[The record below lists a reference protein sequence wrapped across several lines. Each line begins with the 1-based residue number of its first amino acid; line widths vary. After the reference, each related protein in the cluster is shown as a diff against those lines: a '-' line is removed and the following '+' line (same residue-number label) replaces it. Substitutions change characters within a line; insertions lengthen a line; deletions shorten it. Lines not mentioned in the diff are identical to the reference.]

1 MRACMRRSIAWRSAP
16 KRLPCQKKK
25 SISRPFLQTPRWSMA
40 EAIRGNAQPHGA
52 EKEMR
57 VQEALREALRYEMAH
72 DSRVFVMGEDVA
84 LFGGAYGV
92 TRGLMQEF
100 GENRVLDTPI
110 SEAALVGLGVGAA
123 INGMRPVVEIQF
135 SDLLPLATDQ
145 LASHAPRN
153 HYMTGGRINVP
164 IVVRNKFPP
173 RPGGGPSHSSC
184 NHGAFI
190 HFPGLKI
197 IMPTTPA
204 DAKGLLLSAIRDPNP
219 VLCFESH
226 HLYGQRGPVPEGDY
240 TVPIGIAVVRREG
253 KDLTIITCGGMVLKA
268 DIAAEALKEKGIDVE
283 IIDLRSLA
291 PLDRDAILKSA
302 AKTKRAL
309 VLDEGPLIGGLSAE
323 IAALIQENLFTELKG
338 PVLRIA
344 AQPIPPPHS
353 PPLIDAMIPEV
364 DQVINAAMRLA
375 EGG

>member
-1 MRACMRRSIAWRSAP
+1 VAKPMTTET
-16 KRLPCQKKK
+16 Q
-25 SISRPFLQTPRWSMA
+25 
-40 EAIRGNAQPHGA
+40 EGV
-52 EKEMR
+52 KEMR
-57 VQEALREALRYEMAH
+57 VQEALREALRYEMTR
-72 DSRVFVMGEDVA
+72 DKRVFVMGEDVA

-92 TRGLMQEF
+92 TRGLLQEF
-100 GENRVLDTPI
+100 GQDRVLDTPI
-110 SEAALVGLGVGAA
+110 SEAAMVGLAVGAA

-135 SDLLPLATDQ
+135 CDLLPLAMDQ
-145 LASHAPRN
+145 LVTHAARY

-164 IVVRNKFPP
+164 MVVRNKFAT

-226 HLYGQRGPVPEGDY
+226 HLYGQRGSVPEGDY
-240 TVPIGIAVVRREG
+240 TVPIGKAVIRREG
-253 KDLTIITCGGMVLKA
+253 KDLTIVTCGGMVLKA
-268 DIAAEALKEKGIDVE
+268 DSAADILKERGIDIE

-291 PLDRDAILKSA
+291 PLDQETILSSV
-302 AKTKRAL
+302 AKTQRAL
-309 VLDEGPLIGGLSAE
+309 VLDEGPMIGGLSAE
-323 IAALIQENLFTELKG
+323 IAALIQENLFSDLKG
-338 PVLRIA
+338 PVIRIG

-353 PPLIDAMIPEV
+353 PPLVEAMIPDV
-364 DQVINAAMRLA
+364 DQVVSAVMRLA
-375 EGG
+375 EGGKRPRE

>member
-1 MRACMRRSIAWRSAP
+1 MANAATNSVAP
-16 KRLPCQKKK
+16 G
-25 SISRPFLQTPRWSMA
+25 
-40 EAIRGNAQPHGA
+40 EIR
-52 EKEMR
+52 EMR
-57 VQEALREALRYEMAH
+57 MQEALREALRFEMAR

-100 GENRVLDTPI
+100 GESRVLDTPI
-110 SEAALVGLGVGAA
+110 SEAGIIGLAVGAA

-135 SDLLPLATDQ
+135 SDLLPLAMDQ
-145 LASHAPRN
+145 LASHAARY

-164 IVVRNKFPP
+164 MVVRNKFAT
-173 RPGGGPSHSSC
+173 RAGGGPSHSSC

-226 HLYGQRGPVPEGDY
+226 HLYGVRGPVPEGDY
-240 TVPIGIAVVRREG
+240 TVPIGEAAVRREG
-253 KDLTIITCGGMVLKA
+253 KDITIVTCGGIVLKA
-268 DIAAEALKEKGIDVE
+268 DAAALALREKGIDVE
-283 IIDLRSLA
+283 VVDLRSLA
-291 PLDRDAILKSA
+291 PLDKKTILDSV
-302 AKTKRAL
+302 AKTKRAI
-309 VLDEGPLIGGLSAE
+309 VLDEGPMSGGISAE
-323 IAALIQENLFTELKG
+323 VAAIIQENLFSDLKG
-338 PVLRIA
+338 PVIRIA

-353 PPLIDAMIPEV
+353 PPLVDAMIPDV
-364 DQVINAAMRLA
+364 DQVIDAVMRLA
-375 EGG
+375 EGGRAR

>member
-1 MRACMRRSIAWRSAP
+1 MAKAATIA
-16 KRLPCQKKK
+16 
-25 SISRPFLQTPRWSMA
+25 T
-40 EAIRGNAQPHGA
+40 AQGPV
-52 EKEMR
+52 KEMR
-57 VQEALREALRYEMAH
+57 VQEALREALRYEMSR
-72 DSRVFVMGEDVA
+72 DERVFVMGEDVA

-100 GENRVLDTPI
+100 GQDRVLDTPI
-110 SEAALVGLGVGAA
+110 SEAAMIGLAVGAA
-123 INGMRPVVEIQF
+123 INGMRPIVEIQF
-135 SDLLPLATDQ
+135 CDLLPLAMDQ
-145 LASHAPRN
+145 LASHAARY
-153 HYMTGGRINVP
+153 HYMTGGRISVP
-164 IVVRNKFPP
+164 MVVRTKFAT
-173 RPGGGPSHSSC
+173 RAGGGPSHSSC

-240 TVPIGIAVVRREG
+240 TVPIGVAAVRREG

-268 DIAAEALKEKGIDVE
+268 DAAAEALKEKGIDVE

-291 PLDRDAILKSA
+291 PLDKETILSSI

-309 VLDEGPLIGGLSAE
+309 VLDEGPVLGGVSAE
-323 IAALIQENLFTELKG
+323 IAALIQENLFSDLKG
-338 PVLRIA
+338 PVVRIG

-353 PPLIDAMIPEV
+353 PPLVDAMIPDAE
-364 DQVINAAMRLA
+364 QILSAATRLIEDKKIPA
-375 EGG
+375 AR

>member
-1 MRACMRRSIAWRSAP
+1 MVKAMASATHAP
-16 KRLPCQKKK
+16 A
-25 SISRPFLQTPRWSMA
+25 T
-40 EAIRGNAQPHGA
+40 
-52 EKEMR
+52 EMR
-57 VQEALREALRYEMAH
+57 VQEALREALRYEMAR
-72 DSRVFVMGEDVA
+72 DERVFIMGEDVA

-100 GENRVLDTPI
+100 GERRVRDTPI
-110 SEAALVGLGVGAA
+110 SESALVGLAVGAA

-135 SDLLPLATDQ
+135 SDLLPLAMDQ
-145 LASHAPRN
+145 LASHAARY
-153 HYMTGGRINVP
+153 HYMTGGRIAVP
-164 IVVRNKFPP
+164 MVVRNKFAT

-204 DAKGLLLSAIRDPNP
+204 DAKGLMLAAIRDPNP

-226 HLYGQRGPVPEGDY
+226 HLYGQRGPVPEGDF
-240 TVPIGIAVVRREG
+240 TVPIGVAAVRRAG
-253 KDLTIITCGGMVLKA
+253 KDLTIVTCGGMVLQA
-268 DIAAEALKEKGIDVE
+268 DAAAAALAEKGIDIE

-291 PLDRDAILKSA
+291 PLDKETILNSA
-302 AKTKRAL
+302 AKTKRAV
-309 VLDEGPLIGGLSAE
+309 VLDEGVMVGGISAE
-323 IAALIQENLFTELKG
+323 IAALIQENLFSDLRG

-353 PPLIDAMIPEV
+353 PPLVEAMIPGV
-364 DQVINAAMRLA
+364 DQVVDAVMRLA
-375 EGG
+375 EGGKVA